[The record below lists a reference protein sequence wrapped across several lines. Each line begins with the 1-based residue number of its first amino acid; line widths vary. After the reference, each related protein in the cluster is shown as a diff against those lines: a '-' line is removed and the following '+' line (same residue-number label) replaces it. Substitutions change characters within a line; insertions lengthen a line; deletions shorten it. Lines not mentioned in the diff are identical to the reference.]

1 MDQSLAFDGEFP
13 PQLPTPASAP
23 SATPAAVEVA
33 EAAAGGCGVAAVG
46 RRRGGEHPPVL
57 LPAAAHAVEPDA
69 LLEHA
74 HPQAL
79 LEAARLARLPPPLI
93 DLAVVG
99 RGARV
104 LDVSWKQV
112 RDSVVCTLYCVQE
125 KAVKV

>member
-1 MDQSLAFDGEFP
+1 MFPLDALKLLASG
-13 PQLPTPASAP
+13 A
-23 SATPAAVEVA
+23 ATTATEL
-33 EAAAGGCGVAAVG
+33 G

-79 LEAARLARLPPPLI
+79 LEAARLARLPPPLV

-112 RDSVVCTLYCVQE
+112 RDSVVCTLYCVQ
-125 KAVKV
+125 

>member
-1 MDQSLAFDGEFP
+1 MDQSLAFNGEFP
-13 PQLPTPASAP
+13 PQLPASA
-23 SATPAAVEVA
+23 SAAAVEVA
-33 EAAAGGCGVAAVG
+33 ESAGGGGVVG
-46 RRRGGEHPPVL
+46 RRGGGEHPPVL

-79 LEAARLARLPPPLI
+79 LEAARLARLPPPLV

-104 LDVSWKQV
+104 LDVSWK
-112 RDSVVCTLYCVQE
+112 RIRNSVLCTACVLE
-125 KAVKV
+125 KIFSWRSK

>member
-1 MDQSLAFDGEFP
+1 MDQSLAFNGEFP
-13 PQLPTPASAP
+13 PQLPSPASA
-23 SATPAAVEVA
+23 SPAAVEVA
-33 EAAAGGCGVAAVG
+33 ESAGGGGVVG
-46 RRRGGEHPPVL
+46 RRGGGEHPPVL

-79 LEAARLARLPPPLI
+79 LEAARLARLPPPLV

-104 LDVSWKQV
+104 LDVSWKQI
-112 RDSVVCTLYCVQE
+112 RNSVPCAAYSECFEPE

>member
-1 MDQSLAFDGEFP
+1 MRDSIHINMILVVKVQPLHFILKCDDQTLAFNGEFP
-13 PQLPTPASAP
+13 TQLPSPASTP
-23 SATPAAVEVA
+23 SPAAVEVA
-33 EAAAGGCGVAAVG
+33 EAAGGGGVVG
-46 RRRGGEHPPVL
+46 RRGGGEHPPVL

-79 LEAARLARLPPPLI
+79 LEAARLARLPPTLV

-104 LDVSWKQV
+104 LDVS
-112 RDSVVCTLYCVQE
+112 
-125 KAVKV
+125 